1 MATKKR
7 NTRSASKTDAVKLLT
22 ADHAKVKKLFRQ
34 FEKLKED
41 GDAREKSALVEEICA
56 ELIVHTT
63 VEEEIFYPAVREAI
77 DDEGLVDEADV
88 EHESA
93 KTLIAQLS
101 RMRPGEDHY
110 DARVTVLGEYIDH
123 HVQEEQKEMFPK
135 AKRARVDMA
144 ELGQRIMERKE
155 QLQARHGR

>member
-110 DARVTVLGEYIDH
+110 DARVTVL
-123 HVQEEQKEMFPK
+123 
-135 AKRARVDMA
+135 
-144 ELGQRIMERKE
+144 
-155 QLQARHGR
+155 

>member
-41 GDAREKSALVEEICA
+41 GDAREKSALVEEI
-56 ELIVHTT
+56 
-63 VEEEIFYPAVREAI
+63 IFYPAVREAI

-110 DARVTVLGEYIDH
+110 DAR
-123 HVQEEQKEMFPK
+123 
-135 AKRARVDMA
+135 
-144 ELGQRIMERKE
+144 
-155 QLQARHGR
+155 

>member
-7 NTRSASKTDAVKLLT
+7 NIRSASKTDAVKLLT